1 VARIAAGGAVKK
13 RPRRE
18 EQELTLII
26 AGPPAS
32 GRTTV
37 ASIVA
42 AALREAGA
50 EVTVADDGEVAERFG
65 PLIGR
70 KIRIQVRLSAKPG
83 ATALRLVR

>member
-1 VARIAAGGAVKK
+1 LRVVKR

-18 EQELTLII
+18 EEELTLLI
-26 AGPPAS
+26 AGPAES

-50 EVTVADDGEVAERFG
+50 EVTVADDGGEVVERFG
-65 PLIGR
+65 PLTGR
-70 KIRIQVRLSAKPG
+70 KIRVQVRRNAQPG
-83 ATALRLVR
+83 APALRLVK